1 MVDIAGD
8 GEGVALPRLWLVRHG
23 ETEWA
28 RLGRHTGHTDIALT
42 ETGRA
47 QARLL
52 APRLAAVTFAAVL
65 SSPLARAAETARL
78 SGFGGGVVL
87 DPDLRE
93 WDYGDDEGRTT
104 LEIREERPGWSIW
117 RNGVR
122 GGEAIEAVAARADRV
137 IARARALEGDTLVFA
152 HGHIGRI
159 LAVRWVG
166 LPPSAGA
173 RFALGT
179 ATISI
184 LGWERETPVIS
195 RWNDGVDLD

>member
-1 MVDIAGD
+1 MVETTHVP
-8 GEGVALPRLWLVRHG
+8 EGAARPRLWLVRHG

-42 ETGRA
+42 EAGRA
-47 QARLL
+47 QASVL
-52 APRLAAVTFAAVL
+52 APRLAGVAFAAVL
-65 SSPLARAAETARL
+65 SSPLARASDTARL
-78 SGFGGGVVL
+78 SGFGDRLAL

-104 LEIREERPGWSIW
+104 LEIRGERPGWSIW

-137 IARARALEGDTLVFA
+137 IARARALDGDTLVFA
-152 HGHIGRI
+152 HGHMGRI
-159 LAVRWVG
+159 LGARWVG

-173 RFALGT
+173 RFALAT